1 MGLKEMYETYG
12 DLLIGKEFK
21 FKDPFDWVDDL
32 HEWILIRGINRN
44 CSTPKLLVTSM
55 ISGRE
60 TELYVSD
67 RRGVILNESNCDYI
81 RFQVKARLTRKFMS
95 K

>member
-32 HEWILIRGINRN
+32 HGWILIRGMGRYRN
-44 CSTPKLLVTSM
+44 DPMLLVTSM
-55 ISGRE
+55 MSGRE
-60 TELYVSD
+60 TELYLSD
-67 RRGVILNESNCDYI
+67 SKEVMLNESNYDYI
-81 RFQVKARLTRKFMS
+81 RFQVKVRLTRKFMS